1 MPGQCSR
8 SVPRTVLFCP
18 FHGVTP
24 SRPPQWVATPRFLTQ
39 VGLGSLRDLPT
50 SHLTRSKP
58 FGRPSAANSNVSP
71 ADQKDPAG
79 ILQPLLAGEAR
90 SLRAILSSAT
100 FSSGLT
106 SAAPF
111 VRVAQGTPRRAG

>member
-1 MPGQCSR
+1 M
-8 SVPRTVLFCP
+8 SVADD
-18 FHGVTP
+18 HGPAAGESGPVKPWGRKETP
-24 SRPPQWVATPRFLTQ
+24 SRPTQWVATPRFLTQ

-79 ILQPLLAGEAR
+79 ILQPL
-90 SLRAILSSAT
+90 
-100 FSSGLT
+100 
-106 SAAPF
+106 
-111 VRVAQGTPRRAG
+111 